1 MSWKIILGGAVLGIG
16 AVAAAPFTGGGSIA
30 GAIALGEALTV
41 GGAVVGATAG
51 AAAGAVASSGV
62 SKKAKEEGKQEGKQE
77 AKAEYAIKISEVMK
91 EFKLHYERM
100 NQANTYFETLI
111 AIESIAVAT
120 IAYNKINVRTKQNEI
135 SDALRSLSNDTLPKN
150 IKNKINNIYLKPP
163 TIQEA
168 LSLAKNAN
176 LDRDTCRYIIMLSA
190 ESCDISS
197 DNFLREWQR
206 ISSV

>member
-41 GGAVVGATAG
+41 GGAVVGGVVGGAAG
-51 AAAGAVASSGV
+51 AAASSSV

-77 AKAEYAIKISEVMK
+77 AKAEYAIKISKVMK
-91 EFKLHYERM
+91 ELKLLSERM
-100 NQANTYFETLI
+100 NNLNSYFEKLI
-111 AIESIAVAT
+111 VMENIAVAT
-120 IAYNKINVRTKQNEI
+120 IVYNGINARNKQNEI
-135 SDALRSLSNDTLPKN
+135 SDTLRSLSNDILPKN
-150 IKNKINNIYLKPP
+150 IKDKINNIYLKPP

-168 LSLAKNAN
+168 LLLAKNAN

>member
-1 MSWKIILGGAVLGIG
+1 MSRKEECIYEACEVLVLG
-16 AVAAAPFTGGGSIA
+16 AVA
-30 GAIALGEALTV
+30 
-41 GGAVVGATAG
+41 VVGFIG
-51 AAAGAVASSGV
+51 GV
-62 SKKAKEEGKQEGKQE
+62 VVGSKKNKKEIKDAKEEGKQE
-77 AKAEYAIKISEVMK
+77 AKAEHTIKISKVIK
-91 EFKLHYERM
+91 ESELHYKRM

-120 IAYNKINVRTKQNEI
+120 IAYNKINVRTKQKEI
-135 SDALRSLSNDTLPKN
+135 SDALRPSRDNILPEN
-150 IKNKINNIYLKPP
+150 IKDKINFIYLKPP

-176 LDRDTCRYIIMLSA
+176 LDRDRCRRIIMLSA